1 MDKWLSLNKYVF
13 VQVLEQLDI
22 SILKQANKKKKM
34 GKRKEEPQ
42 HILTHVSHFK

>member
-22 SILKQANKKKKM
+22 SILKQTNKKKKD
-34 GKRKEEPQ
+34 GKKKRGTST
-42 HILTHVSHFK
+42 HIDTCFTL